1 MCQNNKHIKNNLL
14 KIVKIDFFSK
24 RTRLMYIETNN
35 MKNLFIEA
43 IGVQELKTIIAE
55 AVRVELGKIDFSQKG
70 KLEILN
76 RVEVSKLLNVSMVTL
91 STWTKT
97 GKIKAYR
104 IGNRVY
110 YKKLNIEEAMKE
122 IKGSLNR

>member
-1 MCQNNKHIKNNLL
+1 
-14 KIVKIDFFSK
+14 
-24 RTRLMYIETNN
+24 MYIETNN